1 MENNYDPE
9 IYDIMHSESFG
20 GDIEWYC
27 QLASIQG
34 GPVLELGAGTGR
46 TVLPIAQAG
55 IEIHALE
62 KDQGMLEKLRS
73 KLSNES
79 PETQKNVK
87 IIEGDMR
94 QFDIPTRYK
103 VIQIPFRTFLN
114 NRTHEDQLSC
124 LHCCH
129 SHLLSDG
136 VLAMNMFHPSLDY
149 MSQNRGSFEG
159 VWRWRGEQVHPEGG
173 IIVQSESNRFDTVKQ
188 QVSSRL
194 RFEHFDRSGNLL
206 SVHLQLL
213 ELSYLYP
220 GDIRDLLNEAGF
232 SSIQIWGGFDGRV
245 IDRDGGELVV
255 QAHKSDA
262 VT

>member
-1 MENNYDPE
+1 MENNYDPD

-27 QLASIQG
+27 QLASKQG

-46 TVLPIAQAG
+46 TVLPIARAG
-55 IEIHALE
+55 IEIYALE
-62 KDQGMLEKLRS
+62 KDQGMLEKLRL

-94 QFDIPTRYK
+94 RFDIPTRFK
-103 VIQIPFRTFLN
+103 VIQIPFRAFLN
-114 NRTHEDQLSC
+114 NRTREDQLSC
-124 LHCCH
+124 LSCCH

-136 VLAMNMFHPSLDY
+136 ILAMNMFHPSLDY
-149 MSQNRGSFEG
+149 MSRNRGSLEG
-159 VWRWRGEQVHPEGG
+159 VWRWRGEQVHPKGG
-173 IIVQSESNRFDTVKQ
+173 MIVLSESNRYNTVKQ
-188 QVSSRL
+188 QLSSRL
-194 RFEHFDRSGNLL
+194 RYEHFDKNSNLL
-206 SVHLQLL
+206 TVHLQLL

-232 SSIQIWGGFDGRV
+232 TSIKIDGDFDGRV
-245 IDRDGGELVV
+245 LDRDGDELVV
-255 QAHKSDA
+255 QALKM
-262 VT
+262 